1 LLKKIIDRLV
11 PDVGTSYGCYL
22 GLIQC
27 GFCNKMIDAMVSSSD
42 AVAVAGALATPPEG
56 DPPFEMAARW

>member
-1 LLKKIIDRLV
+1 MSSPAEFWSGAHPDR
-11 PDVGTSYGCYL
+11 PERDL